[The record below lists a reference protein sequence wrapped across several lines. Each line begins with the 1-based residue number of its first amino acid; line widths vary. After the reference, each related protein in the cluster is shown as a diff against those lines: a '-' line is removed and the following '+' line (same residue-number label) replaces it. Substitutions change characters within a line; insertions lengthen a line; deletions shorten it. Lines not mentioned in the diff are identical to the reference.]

1 MLKRLFGNHKPEEY
15 SVLVLDD
22 DPGLVHMIV
31 DMLRSEGFVVHA
43 ATSGDEALKLLDQI
57 PRPNVFVLDL
67 KMPGITGDEFLERA
81 RIRYGKNAI
90 PPVLL
95 LTASKEGEA
104 KADEMAA
111 NDFLPKPFNGEE
123 LVRRIWGLI
132 EPGEA

>member
-1 MLKRLFGNHKPEEY
+1 MLKRLFGTQKPEEY

-22 DPGLVHMIV
+22 DPGIV
-31 DMLRSEGFVVHA
+31 RMVTDMLRGEGFVVHS
-43 ATSGDEALKLLDQI
+43 ATSGDEALKLLDLI
-57 PRPNVFVLDL
+57 PRPHVFVLDL

-81 RIRYGKNAI
+81 RIRYGKSAI

-95 LTASKEGEA
+95 LTASQEGES
-104 KADEMAA
+104 KAGEIDA
-111 NDFLPKPFNGEE
+111 NDFLPKPFNSEE

>member
-1 MLKRLFGNHKPEEY
+1 MLKRLFGDHKPEEY

-22 DPGLVHMIV
+22 DPGLVRMMV

-57 PRPNVFVLDL
+57 PLPYVFVLDL
-67 KMPGITGDEFLERA
+67 KMPGVTGDEFLERA

-95 LTASKEGEA
+95 LTASKVGES
-104 KADEMAA
+104 KASEIEA
-111 NDFLPKPFNGEE
+111 NDFLPKPFNSEE
-123 LVRRIWGLI
+123 LVRRIWELV